1 MWERRIKFLQELID
15 SPVEVLGSIWP
26 CLLFMLIITGV
37 PVWLAKKKF
46 SERENLKWKIWFISL
61 PLFCIVLF
69 IFGFCGKK
77 ADNFTFE
84 NVLGWLGVSI
94 LGWLLVMTPVV
105 FLSSKCVVSPG
116 EADDN
121 AGELFEMALKIGKEK
136 REGKKTSELQAEY
149 EQKVKNFE
157 ENGRLVSSDDA
168 QFYADD
174 LFDMAM
180 KVGREKREG
189 KDTSKQEAE
198 YEQKLKDLE
207 EISNSN
213 KSNW

>member
-1 MWERRIKFLQELID
+1 ML
-15 SPVEVLGSIWP
+15 S
-26 CLLFMLIITGV
+26 CLLIFLIYVLV
-37 PVWLAKKKF
+37 PYLLKSKKF
-46 SERENLKWKIWFISL
+46 VERDNLKWIVWLGSFPVFGVIIFFDFFVGEKAYCYINL
-61 PLFCIVLF
+61 PN
-69 IFGFCGKK
+69 IF
-77 ADNFTFE
+77 
-84 NVLGWLGVSI
+84 GWLGI
-94 LGWLLVMTPVV
+94 TLMFWLLELPIV
-105 FLSSKCVVSPG
+105 FLGRSFGKHVPPWEVSPS
-116 EADDN
+116 EASDN
-121 AGELFEMALKIGKEK
+121 AGDLFEMALKIGKEK
-136 REGKKTSELQAEY
+136 REGKDTSELQVEY

-157 ENGRLVSSDDA
+157 ENGRLVSSDGA

-198 YEQKLKDLE
+198 YEQKLKNLE

>member
-1 MWERRIKFLQELID
+1 ML
-15 SPVEVLGSIWP
+15 S
-26 CLLFMLIITGV
+26 CLLIFLIYVLV
-37 PVWLAKKKF
+37 PYLLKSKKF
-46 SERENLKWKIWFISL
+46 VERDNLKWIVWLGSFPVFGVIIFFDFFVGEKAYCYINL
-61 PLFCIVLF
+61 PNI
-69 IFGFCGKK
+69 I
-77 ADNFTFE
+77 
-84 NVLGWLGVSI
+84 GWLGI
-94 LGWLLVMTPVV
+94 TLMFWLMMIPIV
-105 FLSSKCVVSPG
+105 FLGRSFGKHVPPWEVSPS
-116 EADDN
+116 EASDN
-121 AGELFEMALKIGKEK
+121 AGDLFEMALKIGKEK
-136 REGKKTSELQAEY
+136 REGKDTSELQAEY

-168 QFYADD
+168 QFYAND

>member
-1 MWERRIKFLQELID
+1 ML
-15 SPVEVLGSIWP
+15 S
-26 CLLFMLIITGV
+26 CLLIFLIYVLV
-37 PVWLAKKKF
+37 PYLLKSKKF
-46 SERENLKWKIWFISL
+46 VERDNLKWIVWLGSFPVFGVIFFFDFFVGEKAYCYINL
-61 PLFCIVLF
+61 PN
-69 IFGFCGKK
+69 IF
-77 ADNFTFE
+77 
-84 NVLGWLGVSI
+84 GWLGI
-94 LGWLLVMTPVV
+94 TLMFWLIMIPIV
-105 FLSSKCVVSPG
+105 FLGRSFGKHVQPWEVSPS

-121 AGELFEMALKIGKEK
+121 AGDLFEMALKIGKEK
-136 REGKKTSELQAEY
+136 REGKDTSELLAEY

-213 KSNW
+213 KFNW